1 MFFLIPQ
8 GLEAFKLPLKKS
20 LVNLALD
27 STNERHIY
35 EIIAPS
41 AKVNRRRSLANGR
54 HEIFVAPQSVCP
66 WTTWLMLQAA
76 VIISSGFLWFLQL
89 PETWHQTREQT
100 VGEFF
105 CYCLLHQLFKWFD
118 GNQIPNIM
126 SLSALKVPRVDP
138 AFLLD
143 SVFLLELWLIHQVHK
158 WHSFPF
164 LFPNVNLLSLGKE
177 KHILAKSITD

>member
-1 MFFLIPQ
+1 MLDRLLLLIKQHLFIYPPMFFLIPQ

-66 WTTWLMLQAA
+66 
-76 VIISSGFLWFLQL
+76 
-89 PETWHQTREQT
+89 
-100 VGEFF
+100 
-105 CYCLLHQLFKWFD
+105 
-118 GNQIPNIM
+118 
-126 SLSALKVPRVDP
+126 
-138 AFLLD
+138 
-143 SVFLLELWLIHQVHK
+143 
-158 WHSFPF
+158 
-164 LFPNVNLLSLGKE
+164 
-177 KHILAKSITD
+177 